1 MQAEIADATLRERLL
16 LLRAMEALRALD
28 ESSLILL
35 AEHARVRRF
44 RAGDIV
50 IAEGGPI
57 DAVHLVTSGQIT
69 VTVSGKTIAVVGP
82 GYGAGFAPLLARIPT
97 GVRAVADVATQTLEI
112 AAEVLLDVYEQ
123 DFAFIRNVM
132 RLQSRS
138 ILGVRDGLPA
148 DPANPPAVDLGT
160 WRDVERTLVER
171 VLAIHAQPIFQG
183 ASLDAVIELVRSDVE
198 VRYAAGD
205 RIWAAG
211 DSSSRRDSRVNSASV
226 ARRASASAGSR
237 RSRNRSR
244 LARLRRSFRPAS
256 SAASVGARPRP
267 LRSNRPSS
275 RRTARLD
282 TCTPRWLAAT
292 SSRWCASSRTRR
304 R

>member
-1 MQAEIADATLRERLL
+1 VQAEIADATLRERLL
-16 LLRAMEALRALD
+16 LLRAMEALRPLD
-28 ESSLILL
+28 DSSLILL

-50 IAEGGPI
+50 IAEDGPI
-57 DAVHLVTSGQIT
+57 DAVYLVTSGQIT

-82 GYGAGFAPLLARIPT
+82 GFGAGFAPLLARIST

-132 RLQSRS
+132 RLQTRS

-148 DPANPPAVDLGT
+148 DPEHPPAVDLGT
-160 WRDVERTLVER
+160 WRDTERTLVER
-171 VLAIHAQPIFQG
+171 VLAIHTQPIFRG

-211 DSSSRRDSRVNSASV
+211 DPSMFALRVEYGRVRCTNPAGKSVDVGSGFVFGMLDCFAELPRGYEARAETPVIAYSSTVEPLLVVLEAHFDLAMSLVSTF
-226 ARRASASAGSR
+226 
-237 RSRNRSR
+237 
-244 LARLRRSFRPAS
+244 ARLRIE
-256 SAASVGARPRP
+256 
-267 LRSNRPSS
+267 L
-275 RRTARLD
+275 
-282 TCTPRWLAAT
+282 
-292 SSRWCASSRTRR
+292 
-304 R
+304 